1 MATIKNLELKV
12 ARGKTKN
19 RAKISLKFD
28 VSFTQAER
36 AHRLKFGMYAGIHEI
51 DYSEDSILAIPNGF
65 ESLSI
70 LNLKYTVNK
79 STNSEDDFVAWL
91 RPQVIYPNG
100 RAKVSYEMEEEI
112 LVKNRDVSNETFK
125 AFVYVIPEIF
135 AGFGWSEKATIPKEA
150 APVTTPNPKPESGTG
165 EKDVLVT
172 EQKTPQPEVKPKPA
186 AAAKPKPVKKAAPK
200 MVKPTQTKG

>member
-51 DYSEDSILAIPNGF
+51 DYAEDSILAIPNGY

-70 LNLKYTVNK
+70 INLKYGVNK
-79 STNSEDDFVAWL
+79 STNSEDDFVTWL
-91 RPQVIYPNG
+91 KPQVIYPNG
-100 RAKVSYEMEEEI
+100 RAKVSYEIEEEI

-135 AGFGWSEKATIPKEA
+135 AGFGWSEKATIPKETL
-150 APVTTPNPKPESGTG
+150 PGTIPNPKPESGTG
-165 EKDVLVT
+165 GKEVGVT
-172 EQKTPQPEVKPKPA
+172 EQKPPQPEIKPKPV
-186 AAAKPKPVKKAAPK
+186 AAKPKSVKKAAPK
-200 MVKPTQTKG
+200 IIKPTQTKA

>member
-12 ARGKTKN
+12 ARGKMKN
-19 RAKISLKFD
+19 RAKISLTFD

-51 DYSEDSILAIPNGF
+51 DYSEDSILAIPNGY

-79 STNSEDDFVAWL
+79 STNSEDDFVTWL

-100 RAKVSYEMEEEI
+100 RAKVSYEIEEEI
-112 LVKNRDVSNETFK
+112 LVKNRDVSDETFK

-150 APVTTPNPKPESGTG
+150 APVTTPDPKTESGTG
-165 EKDVLVT
+165 GKDILVT
-172 EQKTPQPEVKPKPA
+172 EQKPPQPEVKSKPA

-200 MVKPTQTKG
+200 MVKPTQSKA

>member
-100 RAKVSYEMEEEI
+100 RAKVSYELEEEI
-112 LVKNRDVSNETFK
+112 LVKNRDVSEETFK

-150 APVTTPNPKPESGTG
+150 APVSITDEKQQVVTEV
-165 EKDVLVT
+165 KDVLVT
-172 EQKTPQPEVKPKPA
+172 EQKDPQPEIKPKPVV
-186 AAAKPKPVKKAAPK
+186 AAKPKAVKKAAPK

>member
-51 DYSEDSILAIPNGF
+51 DYSEDSILAIPNGY

-79 STNSEDDFVAWL
+79 STNSEDDFVTWL
-91 RPQVIYPNG
+91 KPQVIYPNG
-100 RAKVSYEMEEEI
+100 RAKVSYEIEEEI
-112 LVKNRDVSNETFK
+112 LVKNRDVSEETFK

-135 AGFGWSEKATIPKEA
+135 AGFGWSEKATIPKET
-150 APVTTPNPKPESGTG
+150 APVTTPIPKPESGTG
-165 EKDVLVT
+165 GKDVLVT
-172 EQKTPQPEVKPKPA
+172 EQKPPQPEVKPKPVV
-186 AAAKPKPVKKAAPK
+186 AAKPKAVKKAVPK
-200 MVKPTQTKG
+200 TVKPTQSKA

>member
-51 DYSEDSILAIPNGF
+51 DYSEDSILAIPNGY

-79 STNSEDDFVAWL
+79 STNSEDDFVTWL

-100 RAKVSYEMEEEI
+100 RAKVSYEIEEEI
-112 LVKNRDVSNETFK
+112 LVKNRDVSDETFK

-150 APVTTPNPKPESGTG
+150 APVTTPDPKTESGTG
-165 EKDVLVT
+165 GKDILVT
-172 EQKTPQPEVKPKPA
+172 EQKPPQPEVKPKPA

-200 MVKPTQTKG
+200 MVKPTQSKA

>member
-36 AHRLKFGMYAGIHEI
+36 AQRLKFGMYAGIHEI
-51 DYSEDSILAIPNGF
+51 DYSEDSILAIPNGY

-79 STNSEDDFVAWL
+79 STNSEDDFVTWL
-91 RPQVIYPNG
+91 KPQVIYPNG
-100 RAKVSYEMEEEI
+100 RAKVSYEIEEEI
-112 LVKNRDVSNETFK
+112 LVKNRDVSEETFK

-150 APVTTPNPKPESGTG
+150 VPATTPPPKPESGTG
-165 EKDVLVT
+165 GKDVLVT
-172 EQKTPQPEVKPKPA
+172 EQKTPQPEVKPKPVV
-186 AAAKPKPVKKAAPK
+186 AAKPKAVKKAAPK
-200 MVKPTQTKG
+200 TVKPTQSKA